1 MARIAKTAVGN
12 RNLLDSEEVDRE
24 DWEQRNYQDGWLPSF
39 DALYSK
45 LVDFWKKKTYGSRS
59 EEVAEKSQ
67 SLPSMVNKV
76 IDGAIKVLVAVRW
89 FIVSL

>member
-1 MARIAKTAVGN
+1 MNKIEVARIAKRAVGN
-12 RNLLDSEEVDRE
+12 GNLLDTEEVDRE

-45 LVDFWKKKTYGSRS
+45 LVDFWKEKTYGSRS

-67 SLPSMVNKV
+67 SLPSMVN
-76 IDGAIKVLVAVRW
+76 
-89 FIVSL
+89 